1 MKDSVIIVSTFVL
14 GLVLARFGFLPDYLL
29 NDKLSSYA
37 LYVLMFVV
45 GISIGGDDE
54 AISVLKKTNWKVM
67 LVPLSVIVG
76 SLGATALYS
85 LFVSSLSVKEAM
97 AVGAGFGYYS
107 LSSIL
112 IGEMHGETLGTI
124 ALISNII
131 RELFTLLFSP
141 LLVIVFGRLAPVVS
155 GGATAMDSTLPIIIT
170 SSGKEYGLIAVFNGI
185 ILTIL
190 VPVIITFIFS
200 VL

>member
-1 MKDSVIIVSTFVL
+1 MKDSIIIVSTFIF
-14 GLVLARFGFLPDYLL
+14 GLILARFGFLPDFIL

-37 LYVLMFVV
+37 LYVLMLVV
-45 GISIGGDDE
+45 GVSIGGDKE
-54 AISVLKKTNWKVM
+54 AVAVLKKANWKIT

-76 SLGATALYS
+76 SLGAVALYS
-85 LFVSSLSVKEAM
+85 MFVSSLTAKEAM

-112 IGEMHGETLGTI
+112 ISEVHSETLGTV

-141 LLVIVFGRLAPVVS
+141 LLVVVFGRLAPVVS
-155 GGATAMDSTLPIIIT
+155 GGATAMDSTLPIIIS
-170 SSGKEYGLIAVFNGI
+170 SSGKEYGLIAIFSGI
-185 ILTIL
+185 VLTVL
-190 VPVIITFIFS
+190 VPVIISFIFS

>member
-1 MKDSVIIVSTFVL
+1 MKDSIIIVSTFIF
-14 GLVLARFGFLPDYLL
+14 GLILARFGFLPNFIL

-45 GISIGGDDE
+45 GVSIGGDKE
-54 AISVLKKTNWKVM
+54 AVAVLKKANWKIT

-76 SLGATALYS
+76 SLGAVALYS
-85 LFVSSLSVKEAM
+85 MFVSSLTAKEAM

-112 IGEMHGETLGTI
+112 ISEVHSETLGTV

-141 LLVIVFGRLAPVVS
+141 LLVVVFGRLAPVVS
-155 GGATAMDSTLPIIIT
+155 GGATAMDSTLPIIIS
-170 SSGKEYGLIAVFNGI
+170 SSGKEYGLIAIFSGI
-185 ILTIL
+185 VLTVL
-190 VPVIITFIFS
+190 VPVIISFIFS

>member
-1 MKDSVIIVSTFVL
+1 ML
-14 GLVLARFGFLPDYLL
+14 
-29 NDKLSSYA
+29 
-37 LYVLMFVV
+37 VV
-45 GISIGGDDE
+45 GVSIGGDKE
-54 AISVLKKTNWKVM
+54 AVAVLKKANWKIT

-76 SLGATALYS
+76 SLGAVALYS
-85 LFVSSLSVKEAM
+85 MFVSSLTAKEAM

-112 IGEMHGETLGTI
+112 ISEVHSETLGTV

-141 LLVIVFGRLAPVVS
+141 LLVVVFGRLAPVVS
-155 GGATAMDSTLPIIIT
+155 GGATAMDSTLPIIIS
-170 SSGKEYGLIAVFNGI
+170 SSGKEYGLIAIFSGI
-185 ILTIL
+185 VLTVL
-190 VPVIITFIFS
+190 VPVIISFIFS